1 MPPEGAAIPVGRPPG
16 SVDEAL
22 ALVDAA
28 LSNSCEGISLTI
40 AAGADFPHM
49 LVQAARERALSSA
62 VGRFHNALWMTSF
75 ETSVFVPETGIGFS
89 PMPTDRIVPEV
100 A

>member
-1 MPPEGAAIPVGRPPG
+1 
-16 SVDEAL
+16 
-22 ALVDAA
+22 
-28 LSNSCEGISLTI
+28 
-40 AAGADFPHM
+40 M